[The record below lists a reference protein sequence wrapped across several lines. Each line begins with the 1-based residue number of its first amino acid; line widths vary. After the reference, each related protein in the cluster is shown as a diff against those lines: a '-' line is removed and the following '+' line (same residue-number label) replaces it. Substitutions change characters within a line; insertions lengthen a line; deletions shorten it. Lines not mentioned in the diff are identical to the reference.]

1 MSQFDAI
8 RSYYDDEVN
17 ESLRTIAD
25 DPMMHALMQFTFPE
39 SKECFWLEDFKNVNT
54 VHDFQHQF
62 ISKTIRQILKESSE
76 GFTTSGF
83 DKLDRNTSY
92 LYISNHR
99 DIVLDTCLL
108 NLALMD
114 SGCIMTSSAIGDNL
128 VKKDFL
134 HKIAKLNRNFL
145 VKRGL
150 PVRSQLESSTLLS
163 QYICKLLK
171 KDNRSVWIAQKEGRT
186 KDGDDRTN
194 PGVLKMLALNAGKEP
209 VHSFFKKLKIVP
221 VSISYELDPTD
232 VLKMP
237 QLIAE
242 SKNEKYIKADNEDF
256 TSILQGVLGQKK
268 RIHLH
273 AGEVLNHELD
283 LLPDSQN
290 KNQQLQSIANL
301 IDQSIIKNYKL
312 WPSQFIAKDLL
323 EENIS
328 NSSEYSEEE
337 KTFFI
342 NRLESRIDS
351 SDVVS
356 KNNFL
361 AMYARPLYNMA
372 DRCKT
377 DINLLP

>member
-1 MSQFDAI
+1 MNQFDAI
-8 RSYYDDEVN
+8 RSYYDSEVN
-17 ESLRTIAD
+17 DALKTIAD
-25 DPMMHALMQFTFPE
+25 DPMMNSLMQFTFPE
-39 SKECFWLEDFKNVNT
+39 SKECFWLEEFKKINT
-54 VHDFQHQF
+54 VHDFQHHF

-76 GFTTSGF
+76 DFTTSGF
-83 DKLDRNTSY
+83 EKLDKNTSY

-134 HKIAKLNRNFL
+134 QKIAKLNRNFL
-145 VKRGL
+145 VRRGL

-171 KDNRSVWIAQKEGRT
+171 EDNRSVWIAQKEGRT

-194 PGVLKMLALNAGKEP
+194 PGVLKMLALNAEKEP
-209 VHSFFKKLKIVP
+209 LHSFFKKLKIVP

-283 LLPDSQN
+283 LLPASQN
-290 KNQQLQSIANL
+290 KNQQLQSIAKL
-301 IDQSIIKNYKL
+301 IDHSILKNYKL

-323 EENIS
+323 EGKIS
-328 NSSEYSEEE
+328 SSLKYTEEE
-337 KTFFI
+337 KNFFLS
-342 NRLESRIDS
+342 RLESRIDN
-351 SDVVS
+351 SDTAL

-361 AMYARPLYNMA
+361 LMYAKPLLNMTA
-372 DRCKT
+372 SAKP
-377 DINLLP
+377 NH

>member
-1 MSQFDAI
+1 MNQFDAI
-8 RSYYDDEVN
+8 RSYYDNEVN
-17 ESLRTIAD
+17 DALKTIAD
-25 DPMMHALMQFTFPE
+25 HPMMNSLMQFTFPE
-39 SKECFWLEDFKNVNT
+39 SKECFWLEEFKKINT

-62 ISKTIRQILKESSE
+62 ISKTIRQILKESCE
-76 GFTTSGF
+76 DFTTSGF
-83 DKLDRNTSY
+83 EKLDKNTSY

-134 HKIAKLNRNFL
+134 QKIAKLNRNFL
-145 VKRGL
+145 VRRGL

-171 KDNRSVWIAQKEGRT
+171 EDNRSVWIAQKEGRT

-194 PGVLKMLALNAGKEP
+194 PGVLKMLALNADKEP
-209 VHSFFKKLKIVP
+209 LYSFFKKLKIVP

-237 QLIAE
+237 QLIAQ

-273 AGEVLNHELD
+273 AGEVLDHELD
-283 LLPDSQN
+283 LLPASQN
-290 KNQQLQSIANL
+290 KNQQLQSIAKI
-301 IDQSIIKNYKL
+301 IDHSILKNYKL

-323 EENIS
+323 EGKIS
-328 NSSEYSEEE
+328 SSSKYTEEE
-337 KTFFI
+337 KNFFLS
-342 NRLESRIDS
+342 RLESRIDK
-351 SDVVS
+351 SDTAL

-361 AMYARPLYNMA
+361 LMYAKPLLNMTA
-372 DRCKT
+372 SPKP
-377 DINLLP
+377 NY

>member
-1 MSQFDAI
+1 MNQFDAI
-8 RSYYDDEVN
+8 RSYYDSEVN
-17 ESLRTIAD
+17 DALKTIAD
-25 DPMMHALMQFTFPE
+25 DPMMNSLMQFTFPE
-39 SKECFWLEDFKNVNT
+39 SKECFWLEEFKKINT
-54 VHDFQHQF
+54 VHDFQHHF

-76 GFTTSGF
+76 DFTTSGF
-83 DKLDRNTSY
+83 EKLDKNTSY

-134 HKIAKLNRNFL
+134 QKIAKLNRNFL
-145 VKRGL
+145 VRRGL

-171 KDNRSVWIAQKEGRT
+171 EDNRSVWIAQKEGRT

-194 PGVLKMLALNAGKEP
+194 PGVLKMLALNAEKEP
-209 VHSFFKKLKIVP
+209 LHSFFKKLKIVP

-283 LLPDSQN
+283 LLPASQN
-290 KNQQLQSIANL
+290 KNQQLQSIAKL
-301 IDQSIIKNYKL
+301 IDHSILKNYKL

-323 EENIS
+323 EGKIS
-328 NSSEYSEEE
+328 SSSKYTEEE
-337 KTFFI
+337 KNFFLS
-342 NRLESRIDS
+342 RLESRIDN
-351 SDVVS
+351 SDTAL

-361 AMYARPLYNMA
+361 LMYAKPLLNMTA
-372 DRCKT
+372 SAKPDH
-377 DINLLP
+377 